1 MNFFSPNLF
10 SLNFYGCNLLLC
22 WPKTVQKI
30 SFNWHQVFVHFTW
43 VSSFLL
49 KPGCSMILKIC
60 PFFCLSICLPNFH
73 ICCLFPYLSLCLSLS
88 SLVLFVTN
96 FAPLNSPCVSF
107 FMSINYELYSLPG
120 THTNIPIMRI
130 YSNFKF
136 PLLSSW
142 IRVVFFCFFVF
153 F

>member
-1 MNFFSPNLF
+1 MNFFSPNLY

-43 VSSFLL
+43 VSSFVL

-73 ICCLFPYLSLCLSLS
+73 ICCLFPYLSLCLSLPCTICHK
-88 SLVLFVTN
+88 LRPFEQPLFILLYVNKLRTIFSFWYAHQYTN
-96 FAPLNSPCVSF
+96 NAD
-107 FMSINYELYSLPG
+107 
-120 THTNIPIMRI
+120 
-130 YSNFKF
+130 
-136 PLLSSW
+136 
-142 IRVVFFCFFVF
+142 VFQF
-153 F
+153 